1 MNNLRRFI
9 MISRQLHNLNMQEF
23 VEMFSLKDWEVASRK
38 VQNLSFGQ
46 VIGLHCKAANHTM
59 SFTPL

>member
-1 MNNLRRFI
+1 MNVPVITLPSSFVL
-9 MISRQLHNLNMQEF
+9 QNLNMQEF

-46 VIGLHCKAANHTM
+46 V
-59 SFTPL
+59 